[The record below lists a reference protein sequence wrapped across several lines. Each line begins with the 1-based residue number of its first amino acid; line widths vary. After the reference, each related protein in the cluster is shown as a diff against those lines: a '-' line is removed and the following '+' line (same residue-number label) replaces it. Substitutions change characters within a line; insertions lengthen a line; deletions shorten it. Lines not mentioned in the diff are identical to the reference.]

1 MSRFA
6 LLDWHTLCRSYWLPN
21 RRYHRTKW
29 MPWWQPD
36 CLKYPLEWMC
46 CLILEFYKNNP
57 RAITFR
63 RKYWFKYQIS
73 FLEFNLGFWE
83 VHWLT
88 YSTSYGQKRSV
99 LVANSFRLSH
109 FEPRQGQSQ
118 SHSGHFI
125 DGNPVIS
132 FNFQRVSKFL
142 SVKIL
147 FIFLL
152 VW

>member
-1 MSRFA
+1 M
-6 LLDWHTLCRSYWLPN
+6 LHNLCRSYWLPN

-46 CLILEFYKNNP
+46 CLVLEFYKNNP

-99 LVANSFRLSH
+99 LLANSFRLSH

-142 SVKIL
+142 PVEIL
-147 FIFLL
+147 FIFYLSDKIGTSF
-152 VW
+152 